1 MDHPRS
7 RGVYSTSPKSVMA
20 VPGSSPLARGLLL
33 VPVNSQV
40 EVGIIP
46 ARAGFTC
53 GRTGRG
59 TSPRDHPRSRGVY
72 RWFVFVLLV
81 FVGSSPLA
89 RGLRSGDGLSARLGG
104 IIPARAGFTRHHQ
117 PEEVRV
123 QDHPR
128 SRGVYSDPDTAR
140 GQAEGSSPLARGLRQ
155 AVAGHGLHEG
165 IIPARAGFTKLMDL
179 PGWARPDHP
188 RSRGVY
194 KSPQNT
200 CPDALGSSPLAR
212 GLRKQRRAPR
222 RARRIIP
229 ARAGFTVSSCGRV
242 MGRGDH
248 PRSRG
253 VYEAFD
259 QELQVVVGS
268 SPLARGLRRPE
279 GPRRG
284 SRRIIPARA
293 GFTLADPWNPNDEA
307 PYQTAFAFTADLALA
322 PQSSDSV
329 VVLQQSTR
337 TPSEP

>member
-1 MDHPRS
+1 
-7 RGVYSTSPKSVMA
+7 MA

-165 IIPARAGFTKLMDL
+165 IIPARAGFTT
-179 PGWARPDHP
+179 PPSGHASGRRDHP

-194 KSPQNT
+194 VGNIVEEREAP
-200 CPDALGSSPLAR
+200 GSSPLAR
-212 GLRKQRRAPR
+212 GLHL
-222 RARRIIP
+222 RILGIP
-229 ARAGFTVSSCGRV
+229 TTR
-242 MGRGDH
+242 H
-248 PRSRG
+248 PTR
-253 VYEAFD
+253 
-259 QELQVVVGS
+259 
-268 SPLARGLRRPE
+268 LR
-279 GPRRG
+279 
-284 SRRIIPARA
+284 
-293 GFTLADPWNPNDEA
+293 L
-307 PYQTAFAFTADLALA
+307 
-322 PQSSDSV
+322 
-329 VVLQQSTR
+329 
-337 TPSEP
+337 PSLPT

>member
-1 MDHPRS
+1 
-7 RGVYSTSPKSVMA
+7 MA

-140 GQAEGSSPLARGLRQ
+140 GQAEGSSPLARGLLNSWTCR
-155 AVAGHGLHEG
+155 AGLDR
-165 IIPARAGFTKLMDL
+165 IIPARAGFTSHRRT
-179 PGWARPDHP
+179 PARTPWDHP

-194 KSPQNT
+194 VNNVERRVEL
-200 CPDALGSSPLAR
+200 DGSSPLAR
-212 GLRKQRRAPR
+212 GLRCRA
-222 RARRIIP
+222 
-229 ARAGFTVSSCGRV
+229 
-242 MGRGDH
+242 
-248 PRSRG
+248 
-253 VYEAFD
+253 
-259 QELQVVVGS
+259 VVG
-268 SPLARGLRRPE
+268 
-279 GPRRG
+279 
-284 SRRIIPARA
+284 
-293 GFTLADPWNPNDEA
+293 
-307 PYQTAFAFTADLALA
+307 
-322 PQSSDSV
+322 
-329 VVLQQSTR
+329 
-337 TPSEP
+337 

>member
-1 MDHPRS
+1 MTDHPRS
-7 RGVYSTSPKSVMA
+7 RGVYYALTWMRSKAAGSSPLARGLRRGHRHHGEPERIIPARAGFTTGMGTLQDKIRDHPRSRGVYVRPYDRIVQA
-20 VPGSSPLARGLLL
+20 YGSSPLARGLLN
-33 VPVNSQV
+33 VAEIRHGSSR
-40 EVGIIP
+40 IIP
-46 ARAGFTC
+46 ARAGFTPC
-53 GRTGRG
+53 TCQQSGR
-59 TSPRDHPRSRGVY
+59 S
-72 RWFVFVLLV
+72 W
-81 FVGSSPLA
+81 
-89 RGLRSGDGLSARLGG
+89 
-104 IIPARAGFTRHHQ
+104 
-117 PEEVRV
+117 
-123 QDHPR
+123 DHPR

-268 SPLARGLRRPE
+268 SPLARGLHL
-279 GPRRG
+279 
-284 SRRIIPARA
+284 RILGIP
-293 GFTLADPWNPNDEA
+293 T
-307 PYQTAFAFTADLALA
+307 
-322 PQSSDSV
+322 
-329 VVLQQSTR
+329 TR
-337 TPSEP
+337 HPTRLRLPLLPT